1 MGTKR
6 LLRAGIL
13 GLLAVAV
20 LGLATA
26 GTSSAQ
32 MEDQVDYTIE
42 VENLTTGQPFTP
54 PLVVAHSN
62 QIDVF
67 EEGEAASQELSQ
79 IAENGNYDPLVGVLS
94 GSDAVYGYAMGDGP
108 ILPGASATIAISAP
122 EGSYLSS
129 VFMLICTNDGFT
141 GIDSM
146 LLPASGSETV
156 ETSSY
161 DAGSEM
167 NTEDFA
173 DLVPPCQEV
182 IGVMSDDEGTGMSN
196 PALAEGG
203 VIAMHPGVQEVADL
217 TAADHGWTDP
227 VARISVTVDS
237 QPADGLPSAGSGPG
251 DSGGV
256 NVWLIF
262 LGIGGAALL
271 AFGGA
276 AQFARSRVGR

>member
-6 LLRAGIL
+6 LLGAGIL
-13 GLLAVAV
+13 GVLAVLAV
-20 LGLATA
+20 GLATA

-32 MEDQVDYTIE
+32 MEDPVDYTIQ
-42 VENLTTGQPFTP
+42 VENLTSGQPFTP
-54 PLVVAHSN
+54 PLVVAHSD

-67 EEGEAASQELSQ
+67 EVGEAASQELSQ
-79 IAENGNYDPLVGVLS
+79 IAENGDYDPLVGVLS
-94 GSDAVYGYAMGDGP
+94 ASDEVYGYAMGDGP
-108 ILPGASATIAISAP
+108 ILPGASATISLSAP

-156 ETSSY
+156 ETSAY

-203 VIAMHPGVQEVADL
+203 VITMHPGVQGVADL
-217 TAADHGWTDP
+217 TVADHGWTDP
-227 VARISVTVDS
+227 VARITVTVAG
-237 QPADGLPSAGSGPG
+237 QPADGLPTAGTGPVDG
-251 DSGGV
+251 DGV
-256 NVWLIF
+256 SIWLLY

-276 AQFARSRVGR
+276 AQFARRRVGR